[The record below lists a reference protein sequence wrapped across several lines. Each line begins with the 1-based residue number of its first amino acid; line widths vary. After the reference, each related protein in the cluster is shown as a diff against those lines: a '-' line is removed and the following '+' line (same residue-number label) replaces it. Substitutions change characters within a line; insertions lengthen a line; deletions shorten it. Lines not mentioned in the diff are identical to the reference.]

1 MDKKNS
7 TADAYDAQAAQLR
20 YKARTQKRANE
31 LYEKYYIESTQQQI
45 LRGSAGL
52 YDAWEHPPVYHQPKH
67 IQLAIGEAL
76 FETDLL

>member
-1 MDKKNS
+1 MDTDNS
-7 TADAYDAQAAQLR
+7 KADAYGAQSAQLD
-20 YKARTQKRANE
+20 YKTRTQKRANE